1 VPTKNATRSGSTR
14 PPLQIVILRDKRDF
28 DLLSIEE
35 ALERAFKGGP
45 QTSGYVATGE
55 DLGTE
60 LRKFDI
66 APRLTIPV
74 AKLLDGACHT
84 VVVAIIGPTL
94 ANDSRFRQFLVD
106 AWAHARSHTE
116 HGVLLF
122 TANEAIGDSLRK
134 LSPSLSSNL
143 LVSVEQLAERALRPA
158 FVSLR
163 VLHEARARIAAAL
176 GGHRNSAH
184 LTLFIS
190 HAKLDGLP
198 LAQSIKHVIDS
209 LPWLKSF
216 YDARDLAGISDWE
229 SALEDAATSSL
240 LIILRTDN
248 YEQRYWCQ
256 KETYWAEEV
265 AAPTVLVEARP
276 GLVYPAGELPLERM
290 PSVRIPDGNLYR
302 ILHAALRESLRS
314 LLFKRRVKEM
324 VLSGAIPAGL
334 KVVPFS
340 YPPGMSALLRAS
352 RNVAAERSILIY
364 PDPPLRRGL
373 HEAAI
378 ALVQSIAPRAKLLTP
393 NLLATLRRGRH

>member
-1 VPTKNATRSGSTR
+1 MLKKSSSR
-14 PPLQIVILRDKRDF
+14 PPLQVVILRDRRDY
-28 DLLSIEE
+28 DLLPVEE
-35 ALERAFKGGP
+35 AVERAFKGGP

-55 DLGTE
+55 DLGNE
-60 LRKFDI
+60 LRKFDV
-66 APRLTIPV
+66 APQLKIPV
-74 AKLLDGACHT
+74 SKLLNGACNT
-84 VVVAIIGPTL
+84 IVVAIIGSSL
-94 ANDSRFRQFLVD
+94 ASDPRFCQFLED
-106 AWAHARSHTE
+106 AWSHARGHTK
-116 HGVLLF
+116 HGLLLF
-122 TANEAIGDSLRK
+122 TANEAVGDLLRNK
-134 LSPSLSSNL
+134 CPTLASNL
-143 LVSVEQLAERALRPA
+143 FISIEQLAERALRPA

-163 VLHEARARIAAAL
+163 VLHESRARIAAAL
-176 GGHRNSAH
+176 DDKHNHAH

-209 LPWLKSF
+209 LPWLASF
-216 YDARDLAGISDWE
+216 YDARDLAGVSDWE
-229 SALEDAATSSL
+229 AALEDAATSSL

-248 YEQRYWCQ
+248 YEQRFWCQ

-314 LLFKRRVKEM
+314 LLFKRKVKEM
-324 VLSGAIPAGL
+324 VSQGAFPAGA
-334 KVVPFS
+334 KVIPFS

-352 RNVAAERSILIY
+352 RNVSTGRSILIY

-378 ALVQSIAPRAKLLTP
+378 ALVQSIAPRAKLVTP
-393 NLLATLRRGRH
+393 NLLATLRRKAK

>member
-1 VPTKNATRSGSTR
+1 MPAKKLLRSGSIK
-14 PPLQIVILRDKRDF
+14 PPLQIIILRDRRDF
-28 DLLSIEE
+28 DLLPIEE

-55 DLGTE
+55 DLGNE
-60 LRKFDI
+60 LRKFDV
-66 APRLTIPV
+66 APRLRVSV
-74 AKLLDGACHT
+74 AKLLDAACHT
-84 VVVAIIGPTL
+84 VVVAIIGPSL
-94 ANDSRFRQFLVD
+94 AGDSHFRQFLVD
-106 AWAHARSHTE
+106 AWAHARAHSE

-122 TANEAIGDSLRK
+122 TANEAVGDSLRN
-134 LSPSLSSNL
+134 LSPTLSSNL
-143 LVSVEQLAERALRPA
+143 LVSIEQLAERALRPA

-163 VLHEARARIAAAL
+163 ALHEARTRIAAAIEN
-176 GGHRNSAH
+176 HRNSAH

-216 YDARDLAGISDWE
+216 YDARDLAGVSDWE

-240 LIILRTDN
+240 LVILRTDN
-248 YEQRYWCQ
+248 YEQRHWCQ

-324 VLSGAIPAGL
+324 SLRGAFPPGY

-352 RNVAAERSILIY
+352 RQIGGKRSIVIY

-378 ALVQSIAPRAKLLTP
+378 ALVQSIAPQAKLLTP
-393 NLLATLRRGRH
+393 NLLATLRRRRR